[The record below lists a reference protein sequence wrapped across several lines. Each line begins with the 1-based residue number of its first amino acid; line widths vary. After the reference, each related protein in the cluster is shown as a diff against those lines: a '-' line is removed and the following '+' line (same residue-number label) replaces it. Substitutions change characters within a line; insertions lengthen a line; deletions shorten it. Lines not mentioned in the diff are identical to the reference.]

1 MPLTQA
7 ALLKTTLL
15 DYPEEIASVIFTP
28 GCNLRCPYCHNPS
41 LVLDSKNNS
50 ELLPLDEIKKFLHK
64 RKNLIGAVVISGGEP
79 LIHNN
84 IGEIVDYIKSMN
96 LKVKIDTN
104 GLFPEKLEKLNVDYI
119 AMDVKTAPQNYSRLG
134 LQKYSS
140 KLVESIS
147 YIINSGIDH
156 EFRTTVTEE
165 IVTIDDVRELIPFL
179 KNAEH
184 WYFTA
189 FKPGNTLDSL
199 YSSKEPPEKEYLEKL
214 LSAAQK
220 AGIKSSIR

>member
-1 MPLTQA
+1 MPLTHA

-41 LVLDSKNNS
+41 LVIDSENNS
-50 ELLPLDEIKKFLHK
+50 ELLPLEEIKKFLKK

-79 LIHNN
+79 LMHNN
-84 IGEIVDYIKSMN
+84 IGELVDYIKSMD

-134 LQKYSS
+134 LQRDSN
-140 KLVESIS
+140 KLFRSIS
-147 YIINSGIDH
+147 YILNSGIHH

-165 IVTIDDVRELIPFL
+165 IVTIDDVRELIPLL
-179 KNAEH
+179 KNAKH
-184 WYFTA
+184 CYFTA
-189 FKPGNTLDSL
+189 FQPGNTLDSL
-199 YSSKEPPEKEYLEKL
+199 YSSKESPEKEYMEKL
-214 LSAAQK
+214 LSIAQK